1 MSRIEPFEH
10 AFGSLA
16 AQHFAEIR
24 DDASNQHKD
33 TADLPQFASLG
44 AVQRLLDELESPE
57 ALEVE
62 PEAAAEYLAGLF
74 VAFRFWDAGRLI
86 FPVSRDR
93 LDRLLEA
100 QVSGDRVAVPDGA
113 CYIQLPEQWFWA
125 QIDPEQPHEPV
136 DGFFVVEGAGRR
148 EFFVLM
154 VLGLRAERPGF
165 SQVSLT
171 ARTEHFALAAEEA
184 RRPLFAPVLDGG
196 NTAGLKSLVSEADVL
211 LLVQLGLRVVSGER
225 RAEN

>member
-10 AFGSLA
+10 AFA
-16 AQHFAEIR
+16 AFATQHFAEIR

-44 AVQRLLDELESPE
+44 TVQRLLDELESPE
-57 ALEVE
+57 ALEGE

-74 VAFRFWDAGRLI
+74 VAFRFWEGGQRI

-93 LDRLLEA
+93 LEGLLEA
-100 QVSGDRVAVPDGA
+100 PVSSDRVAVPDGA
-113 CYIQLPEQWFWA
+113 CYVQLPEQWFWA
-125 QIDPEQPHEPV
+125 QIEPEQPHEPV
-136 DGFFVVEGAGRR
+136 DGLFVAEGAGRR
-148 EFFVLM
+148 EFFVLL
-154 VLGLRAERPGF
+154 VLGLRADRPGF

-171 ARTEHFALAAEEA
+171 ARTEDFALAAEEA

-196 NTAGLKSLVSEADVL
+196 DTAGLKSLVSEADVL
-211 LLVQLGLRVVSGER
+211 LLVQLGLRVVSSER
-225 RAEN
+225 RTEN